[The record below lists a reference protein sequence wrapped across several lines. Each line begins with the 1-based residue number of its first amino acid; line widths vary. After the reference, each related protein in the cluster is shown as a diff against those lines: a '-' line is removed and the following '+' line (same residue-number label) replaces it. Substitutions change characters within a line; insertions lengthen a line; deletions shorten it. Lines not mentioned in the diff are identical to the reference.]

1 MDYGTLLSGPA
12 RSELRFWRLR
22 AGSWSLHT
30 HGEPTR
36 APRFSNATD
45 FSDIHE
51 SVSVARRHAVYIKV
65 VTKRDTENVAVKLST
80 IVLAIAFVTPST
92 LALAGPMNLADPVL
106 VPSQSSTSH
115 DHTAARQAGDG
126 PFQRYPRLQ
135 QMVHAG
141 RHSSQPHV
149 EMGSNS

>member
-51 SVSVARRHAVYIKV
+51 SVSVARRHAVSIKV
-65 VTKRDTENVAVKLST
+65 GTKRDTENVAVKLST

-106 VPSQSSTSH
+106 VPSQSST
-115 DHTAARQAGDG
+115 QA
-126 PFQRYPRLQ
+126 
-135 QMVHAG
+135 
-141 RHSSQPHV
+141 
-149 EMGSNS
+149 